1 MLSGW
6 QSRQLLLQSTFDH
19 AAGARPA
26 DWKAER
32 FLAPLQGLR
41 QLIDFSSTVLLLASS
56 LLSAAERRFVSRKTN
71 QWNLLYECCSTKRR
85 ALTDAYMLGS

>member
-6 QSRQLLLQSTFDH
+6 QSRQLLLQSTFDY
-19 AAGARPA
+19 AAGAPTA

-32 FLAPLQGLR
+32 FLAPLQGLI

-56 LLSAAERRFVSRKTN
+56 LLSAADESFVSKQR
-71 QWNLLYECCSTKRR
+71 NLLYARCSAERR
-85 ALTDAYMLGS
+85 ALVDAYMLES